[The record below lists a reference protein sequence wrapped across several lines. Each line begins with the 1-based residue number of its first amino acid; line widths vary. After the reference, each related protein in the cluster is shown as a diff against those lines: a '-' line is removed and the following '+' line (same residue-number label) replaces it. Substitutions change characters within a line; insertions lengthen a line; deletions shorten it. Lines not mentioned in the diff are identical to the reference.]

1 MESNIVEKMEA
12 IEKKYQKY
20 YLVNLAFRWAQELR
34 RKKGKN
40 MVLSELVDEAIA
52 GVVSGD
58 ITEEY
63 IKNLPSEDEMLV
75 SGEDQITLGQV
86 PEEALPK
93 PDEDED
99 ERVSKPKKKDD
110 KKKKKK

>member
-1 MESNIVEKMEA
+1 MEPTIVEKMEA
-12 IEKKYQKY
+12 IEKKYEKY

-34 RKKGKN
+34 RRKGKN

-63 IKNLPSEDEMLV
+63 IKSLPAEDAMLTN
-75 SGEDQITLGQV
+75 EEQITLGQV
-86 PEEALPK
+86 PAEALPK
-93 PDEDED
+93 PEEDEE
-99 ERVSKPKKKDD
+99 ERQSKPKKKDD